1 MTRNNRIL
9 IVDNDS
15 GDRYSYYAILS
26 PTQKEDIGTVD

>member
-15 GDRYSYYAILS
+15 GARDSYYEILS
-26 PTQKEDIGTVD
+26 QTQKENIGTVD